1 MGRINFIHS
10 QKKIK
15 NAWQADCY
23 VKGKRIR
30 RCYPT
35 REEAEKALEQ
45 LEQGIIPP
53 ADYKGPKAEIPV
65 RLLRPYFEEWK
76 GDRSI
81 WTEGN
86 KSLPDGVS
94 LVTVQLIMRHEDAK
108 IGVRAADNFL
118 CSIGAPEAWHLD
130 EELAAYYC

>member
-23 VKGKRIR
+23 VRGKRIR

-94 LVTVQLIMRHEDAK
+94 LVTVFIR
-108 IGVRAADNFL
+108 GVL
-118 CSIGAPEAWHLD
+118 TSQSLD
-130 EELAAYYC
+130 EQTSCIWDTTSCC